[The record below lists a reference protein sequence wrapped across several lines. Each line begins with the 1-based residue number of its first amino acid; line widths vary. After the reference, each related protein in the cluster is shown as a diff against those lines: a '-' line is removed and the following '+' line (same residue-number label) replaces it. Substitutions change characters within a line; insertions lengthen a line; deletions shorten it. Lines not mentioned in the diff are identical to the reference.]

1 MNTGNS
7 THVANGSF
15 KKDLNTPPPHT
26 HSLRDD
32 GGGDKDDENIT
43 KSDSNLPQLLS
54 RLYLVH
60 SLGTRGLKG
69 RGVGVGWGW

>member
-1 MNTGNS
+1 MS
-7 THVANGSF
+7 QMEVLKRF
-15 KKDLNTPPPHT
+15 KYLPPHT
-26 HSLRDD
+26 LRDD

-60 SLGTRGLKG
+60 SLGTRGLN
-69 RGVGVGWGW
+69 RGWGGSPAGR